1 METINPLR
9 RAMAAQKTRNN
20 INSNI
25 QYYRELFEQAKQSV
39 LNNPANPMLQKYY
52 NEKMVNVNKSNNPKY
67 QISGMRQ
74 DENNLK
80 IPS

>member
-1 METINPLR
+1 MKINLSQR
-9 RAMAAQKTRNN
+9 KEESNKLILGILEQKKLTDNLN
-20 INSNI
+20 INFS
-25 QYYRELFEQAKQSV
+25 KT
-39 LNNPANPMLQKYY
+39 Y

-67 QISGMRQ
+67 QKSGMRQ